1 MSHRASGL
9 PLTAHK
15 KNCYTAVSDGLN
27 ELFLSSSPS
36 VTPSQQF
43 FLCCQGW
50 RIPAIA
56 KISTVFKVRKC
67 LFSLLRFF
75 IRHLTLS
82 IILF

>member
-36 VTPSQQF
+36 VTPPSSSF
-43 FLCCQGW
+43 CAVKGGVFL
-50 RIPAIA
+50 P
-56 KISTVFKVRKC
+56 
-67 LFSLLRFF
+67 
-75 IRHLTLS
+75 
-82 IILF
+82 